1 MGKIFLKILFE
12 IYEIFWLKR
21 EFQCRFNHWTF
32 SPFPAL
38 QNFSNSIFILGGQQ
52 GGAGVNGGQKK
63 ADVTKEMLDKQLD
76 QYMQSSS

>member
-1 MGKIFLKILFE
+1 MKFSGQRGSFSAVLTAELSRLFQLFKFFLI
-12 IYEIFWLKR
+12 
-21 EFQCRFNHWTF
+21 RF
-32 SPFPAL
+32 L
-38 QNFSNSIFILGGQQ
+38 ILGGQQ